1 MNEFDW
7 KKVFFNIDVDKMV
20 FIFDKNIINT
30 LGNFTPHE
38 TVLFDDRD
46 LPWMKK
52 EIKKL
57 IYEKKNIFNCFR
69 RRNNDKQ
76 LLDR

>member
-7 KKVFFNIDVDKMV
+7 KKVFFNIDVDKMD

-30 LGNFTPHE
+30 LVNFTPHE

-57 IYEKKNIFNCFR
+57 IIWKEKHF
-69 RRNNDKQ
+69 
-76 LLDR
+76 